1 MRCADT
7 NNDGTIELNEFLDVM
22 KKHMQETDLEED
34 LKLAFRMFDEDD
46 NGYISS
52 SELKHV
58 LATLKVNYSE
68 TEIKK
73 MIDGADLDGD
83 GFISYNEFVLLITS
97 N

>member
-1 MRCADT
+1 M
-7 NNDGTIELNEFLDVM
+7 NEFLDVM
-22 KKHMQETDLEED
+22 KKHLQDTDLEDD

-46 NGYISS
+46 NGFISR

-68 TEIKK
+68 SEIER
-73 MIDGADLDGD
+73 MVDGADLDGD

-97 N
+97 S